1 MLKGYSVG
9 ADFGAFGEM
18 SGAGFFGAGF
28 ALKTLNVKRAKTG
41 VFLGVSKNRGLTF
54 NELRNLLLHACSK
67 ILNNILLKC

>member
-18 SGAGFFGAGF
+18 SAAGFFGAGF

-41 VFLGVSKNRGLTF
+41 VFLGVSKNRWLTF